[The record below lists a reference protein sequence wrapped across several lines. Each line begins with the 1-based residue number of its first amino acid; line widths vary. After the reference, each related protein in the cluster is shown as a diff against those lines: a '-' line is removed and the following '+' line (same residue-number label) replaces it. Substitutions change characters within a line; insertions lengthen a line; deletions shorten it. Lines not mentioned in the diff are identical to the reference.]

1 MCVMSVSDD
10 TSTWSHLLTTKN
22 PQFVDDVSDDDDD
35 DDVIVSDE
43 EDSVAAADYV
53 TYYVSTLQCFQCCIG
68 KNTGDKG
75 ASGISRIFGAAK
87 FHPGRRS
94 VAD

>member
-1 MCVMSVSDD
+1 MSVSDD
-10 TSTWSHLLTTKN
+10 SSTWSHLLTTKN

-53 TYYVSTLQCFQCCIG
+53 TYYVSTCMQCIQCC
-68 KNTGDKG
+68 TGDDG
-75 ASGISRIFGAAK
+75 ASGI
-87 FHPGRRS
+87 
-94 VAD
+94 